1 MPRTR
6 MIVWNT
12 GLPWVAVSF
21 TLNALL
27 SGSVIGAT
35 KQQVPGPSNSLGL
48 DPRRRQEVGR

>member
-1 MPRTR
+1 
-6 MIVWNT
+6 VWNT

-27 SGSVIGAT
+27 SGSAIGAT
-35 KQQVPGPSNSLGL
+35 KRQVPWPSNSLGL